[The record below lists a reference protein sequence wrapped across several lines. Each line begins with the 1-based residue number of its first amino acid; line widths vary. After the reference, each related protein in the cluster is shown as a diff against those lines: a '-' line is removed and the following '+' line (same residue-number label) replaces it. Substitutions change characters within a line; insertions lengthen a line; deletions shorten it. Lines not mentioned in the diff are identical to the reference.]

1 MTVARRKAAH
11 AQRGKAELNPHDA
24 LVLLTAEHNEIDKL
38 AREFERLR
46 KTADSVDKGK
56 AALRLCHALERYAAI
71 KHEVFYPAAD
81 AVLAGEDKELLGKA
95 QVKHDGIQDL
105 IEKVGEHA
113 GRRSVVRR
121 YGDRAGRAGRPA
133 DEAGRGGALPAAAP
147 FAPRP
152 FGDRRA
158 HGGAQDRAWH
168 RAHRSRTGA
177 PGPQGHERPL
187 ARNRGRRRSVD
198 FL

>member
-11 AQRGKAELNPHDA
+11 AQRGKAELEPHDA

-46 KTADSVDKGK
+46 KAADAVDKGK

-81 AVLAGEDKELLGKA
+81 AVLADDDKELVAKA

-105 IEKVGEHA
+105 VEKVENT
-113 GRRSVVRR
+113 
-121 YGDRAGRAGRPA
+121 PA
-133 DEAGRGGALPAAAP
+133 DDPSFDATVTVLAEQASRLMKQEEAELFPRLRHSRLDLLGTGERMAARKAELGTAP
-147 FAPRP
+147 FGRERVRQARKVM
-152 FGDRRA
+152 
-158 HGGAQDRAWH
+158 GGH
-168 RAHRSRTGA
+168 
-177 PGPQGHERPL
+177 
-187 ARNRGRRRSVD
+187 
-198 FL
+198 

>member
-24 LVLLTAEHNEIDKL
+24 LVLLTAEHNEIEKL

-46 KTADSVDKGK
+46 KAADPVDKGK

-105 IEKVGEHA
+105 IEKIENT
-113 GRRSVVRR
+113 
-121 YGDRAGRAGRPA
+121 PA
-133 DEAGRGGALPAAAP
+133 DDPSFDASVTVLAEQACRLMKQEEEELFPRLRHSHLDLLGTGERMAARKTELGTAPIDREQVRQARKVMSGR
-147 FAPRP
+147 
-152 FGDRRA
+152 
-158 HGGAQDRAWH
+158 
-168 RAHRSRTGA
+168 
-177 PGPQGHERPL
+177 
-187 ARNRGRRRSVD
+187 
-198 FL
+198 